1 MKKIIISLLI
11 VSLFLIGGCMKEST
25 NFRYGIVYSSMS
37 GSDSKIVLIDDL
49 GQEVNQ
55 VKTDILGIS
64 LTGFMKY
71 PQKINNKVYMCAPA
85 SSKGGQPFLTMYDID
100 ESKIEKVAENAD
112 IISTTFYVNERAIFG
127 AAAAPECTYLWKS
140 DYNTDEKIIK
150 AQIPGITTFLLGDD
164 ESLYAFSMIEN
175 KEEAR
180 CFSVAITV
188 IDREYLT
195 IDKEIMIQ
203 DAGFITDVIEVN
215 NKVYI
220 LSGTNGK
227 DLPAN
232 KMFIYEKTSGNLE
245 TVELPFQHLS
255 KLHEYNGA
263 IYIVQYPKHDEIVD
277 NLIGVMDI
285 ESKKIEVIKLPTTN
299 RTSYIVDD
307 QFISCDGNSI
317 YEYDMTDFSLK
328 KQIPLITPNKLQYT
342 TIFVN

>member
-1 MKKIIISLLI
+1 MKKKIISLLI
-11 VSLFLIGGCMKEST
+11 VSLFFIGGCMKGEST

-37 GSDSKIVLIDDL
+37 SDSKIILIDDL

-64 LTGFMKY
+64 LAGFMKY
-71 PQKINNKVYMCAPA
+71 PQKINNKIYMCAPA
-85 SSKGGQPFLTMYDID
+85 SNKGGQPFITMYNID

-112 IISTTFYVNERAIFG
+112 IISTTFYVDERAIFG

-140 DYNTDEKIIK
+140 DYNTAEKIIK

-180 CFSVAITV
+180 YFSVAITV

-195 IDKEIMIQ
+195 INKEIMIQ

-215 NKVYI
+215 NKLYI
-220 LSGTNGK
+220 LSGTNGE
-227 DLPAN
+227 DLLAN
-232 KMFIYEKTSGNLE
+232 KMFIYEKTSSNLE

-263 IYIVQYPKHDEIVD
+263 IYIVQYPMHNEIVD

-299 RTSYIVDD
+299 RTSYIVDE

-328 KQIPLITPNKLQYT
+328 NQIPLITPNKLQYT
-342 TIFVN
+342 TFFVN